1 MNRGQPVIVLLV
13 MFLALG
19 VVAQLVPLYTD
30 WLWFQEV
37 GYVEVFTKILALR
50 GSLFTALALG
60 VLVFLYLN
68 LTFAVRTAAPDVIWE
83 LEDQLGLP
91 GRVVIEPLIRRF
103 LPIVVAAIALVSGLR
118 ATGQWETV
126 LSYFNA
132 VPFGSVDPLFGRDL
146 AFFVFVLPF
155 WRLLQGWALTLVI
168 GTLVLTLAVYVL
180 QRSLVLTTRGPRL
193 AAGARAHLLVLGAL
207 ALALTAVGFW
217 LDRFEL
223 VFSSRGVVFGAS
235 YTDIY
240 ASLPALGVLA
250 VLAAVAAA
258 LCLAQI
264 ARPGLRFMAG
274 GLVVLG
280 LVWIVGLGVYPALL
294 QRFSVTPN
302 ELVAERPFIGHNIRM
317 TRQAYGLDRIEER
330 SFPADET
337 LDARALERN
346 ALTIEN
352 VRLWDH
358 RPLLRTFAQLQEIRT
373 YYKFTDVDV
382 GRYTL
387 NGVYRQLMLSAR
399 ELSYPHLQSRIWI
412 NEHLTFTH
420 GYGVVVGPVNRI
432 TPEGLPEFFVKDIP
446 PQSTGGFPAITRPE
460 LYFGEV
466 SNEYVL
472 VKTRQ
477 QELSYPSGDEN
488 VYTSYAGTG
497 GIPIGAWLRKLL
509 FAVRFGE
516 VKILLAN
523 DLTADSRIMIY
534 RAIGQRVRQIAPFF
548 KYDHDPYIVVTDDGR
563 LVWMLDGYTTTS
575 RYPYSDPVAGVGNYI
590 RNSVK
595 VTIDA
600 YHGTVAF
607 YLADPTDPLVRAY
620 ARAFPGLLR
629 PLEALPANLR
639 PHIRYP
645 EDFFAIQARKYA
657 TYHMK
662 DPQVFYNKE
671 DLWAIPRRTVEGRD
685 REMEAYYTIMRLPG
699 EKKEEF
705 ILLTLFNP
713 SRRDNMIAWLA
724 ARSDPPNYG
733 RLLVYDLPKQKLV
746 FGPRQIDARIDQ
758 DPVISQQLSLWN
770 QRGSTVIRGS
780 LIALPLDQSLIYV
793 QPLYLAASEQG
804 AVPELRRVI
813 VAYGNQIAM
822 EPTLQQ
828 SLVRLFGGR
837 PATGAAPPPAAA
849 ATPPSAEGG
858 GARQL
863 GQRALEIWNRAQD
876 ALRRGDWAAYGAEQK
891 RLEEALR
898 ALSQSQR

>member
-1 MNRGQPVIVLLV
+1 MTRGQPVILLLLV
-13 MFLALG
+13 FLALG
-19 VVAQLVPLYTD
+19 LVAQVVPLYAD

-37 GYVEVFTKILALR
+37 GYAEVFTKILALR
-50 GSLFTALALG
+50 GALFAVLALG
-60 VLVFLYLN
+60 VLVFLYVN
-68 LTFAVRTAAPDVIWE
+68 LTLAVRTAAPDVIWE

-91 GRVVIEPLIRRF
+91 GRVVIEPLLRRF
-103 LPIVVAAIALVSGLR
+103 LPIVVAVISLAAGLR
-118 ATGQWETV
+118 ATAHWETV
-126 LSYFNA
+126 LGYANA
-132 VPFGSVDPLFGRDL
+132 VPFGVADPLFGRDL
-146 AFFVFVLPF
+146 QFFVFVLPF
-155 WRLLQGWALTLVI
+155 WRLLHGWAITLVT
-168 GTLVLTLAVYVL
+168 GTIVLTVVVYVL

-193 AAGARAHLLVLGAL
+193 AAGARTHLLVLGAA
-207 ALALTAVGFW
+207 ALGLKAVGFW

-223 VFSSRGVVFGAS
+223 VFSPRGIVFGAA

-258 LCLAQI
+258 LCLAQT
-264 ARPGLRFMAG
+264 ARAGLRLVAG
-274 GLVVLG
+274 GLILLA
-280 LVWIVGLGVYPALL
+280 LVWVFGLGVYPALL

-330 SFPADET
+330 SFPADEA

-346 ALTIEN
+346 ATTVEN
-352 VRLWDH
+352 IRLWDH
-358 RPLLRTFAQLQEIRT
+358 RPLLRTFGQLQEIRT
-373 YYKFTDVDV
+373 YYKFLDVDV

-387 NGVYRQLMLSAR
+387 NGEYRQLMLSAR

-446 PQSTGGFPAITRPE
+446 PQSTGGFPAVTRPE
-460 LYFGEV
+460 IYFGEV

-477 QELSYPSGDEN
+477 QELSYPSGDQN
-488 VYTSYAGTG
+488 VYTTYAGTG
-497 GIPIGAWLRKLL
+497 GVPIGAWLRKLL

-516 VKILLAN
+516 IKILLSN

-563 LVWMLDGYTTTS
+563 LVWMLDGYTTTD
-575 RYPYSDPVAGVGNYI
+575 RYPYSDPVPGVGNYI

-595 VTIDA
+595 ATVDA
-600 YHGTVAF
+600 YNGAVTF
-607 YLADPTDPLVRAY
+607 YLADSTDPIVRAY
-620 ARAFPGLLR
+620 ARAFPGLLK
-629 PLEALPANLR
+629 PLDAMPASLR
-639 PHIRYP
+639 SQVRYP

-657 TYHMK
+657 TYHMR

-758 DPVISQQLSLWN
+758 EPVISQQLSLWN

-780 LIALPLDQSLIYV
+780 LVAIPLDQSLIYV

-813 VAYGNQIAM
+813 VAYGNQIVM
-822 EPTLQQ
+822 EQTLAQ
-828 SLVRLFGGR
+828 SLARLFGGR
-837 PATGAAPPPAAA
+837 PTGPPAAA
-849 ATPPSAEGG
+849 TAAARPG
-858 GARQL
+858 GAEPAGERL
-863 GQRALEIWNRAQD
+863 LAQRALEIWNRAQD
-876 ALRRGDWAAYGAEQK
+876 ALRRGDWTAYGAEQK
-891 RLEEALR
+891 RLEDMLR
-898 ALSQSQR
+898 ALAQGRR

>member
-1 MNRGQPVIVLLV
+1 MNRGQPVLALLV
-13 MFLALG
+13 VFLALG
-19 VVAQLVPLYTD
+19 LVAQGVPLYTD

-37 GYVEVFTKILALR
+37 GYAEVFTKILALR

-60 VLVFLYLN
+60 VLLVLYVN
-68 LTFAVRTAAPDVIWE
+68 LALAVRTAAPDVIWE

-103 LPIVVAAIALVSGLR
+103 LPIVVAVISLASGLR
-118 ATGQWETV
+118 ATAHWETV
-126 LSYFNA
+126 LGYFNA
-132 VPFGSVDPLFGRDL
+132 VPFEATDPLFGRDL

-155 WRLLQGWALTLVI
+155 WRLVHGWAITLVTGTIVLTLV
-168 GTLVLTLAVYVL
+168 VYVL

-193 AAGARAHLLVLGAL
+193 AAGARTHLLVLGAL
-207 ALALTAVGFW
+207 VLALKGIGFW

-223 VFSSRGVVFGAS
+223 VFSPRGIVFGAS
-235 YTDIY
+235 YTDTY

-250 VLAAVAAA
+250 VLAAVAAV

-264 ARPGLRFMAG
+264 ASAGLRLVAG
-274 GLVVLG
+274 GVIVLG
-280 LVWIVGLGVYPALL
+280 LVWVLGLGVYPALL

-302 ELVAERPFIGHNIRM
+302 ELVAERPFITHNIRM

-330 SFPADET
+330 SFPADEAI
-337 LDARALERN
+337 DARALERN
-346 ALTIEN
+346 APTVEN
-352 VRLWDH
+352 IRLWDH

-373 YYKFTDVDV
+373 YYKFIDVDV

-387 NGVYRQLMLSAR
+387 NGDYKQLMLSAR

-432 TPEGLPEFFVKDIP
+432 TPEGLPEFVVKDIP
-446 PQSTGGFPAITRPE
+446 PQSSGGFAKVTRPE
-460 LYFGEV
+460 IYFGEV

-477 QELSYPSGDEN
+477 QELSYPSGDQN
-488 VYTSYAGTG
+488 VYTTYAGTG
-497 GIPIGAWLRKLL
+497 GIPIGAWLRKVL

-516 VKILLAN
+516 LKILLSN

-534 RAIGQRVRQIAPFF
+534 RAVGQRVHEIAPFF
-548 KYDHDPYIVVTDDGR
+548 RYDHDPYIVVTDEGR

-575 RYPYSDPVAGVGNYI
+575 RYPYSDPVSGVGNYI

-595 VTIDA
+595 VTVDA
-600 YHGTVAF
+600 YHGAVTF
-607 YLADPTDPLVRAY
+607 YLADTTDPIVRAY
-620 ARAFPGLLR
+620 ARAFPGLLK
-629 PLEALPANLR
+629 PLDTMPADLQSQ
-639 PHIRYP
+639 IRYP

-657 TYHMK
+657 TYHMR

-685 REMEAYYTIMRLPG
+685 REMDAYYTIMRLPG
-699 EKKEEF
+699 EKREEF

-780 LIALPLDQSLIYV
+780 LIAIPLDQSLIYV

-813 VAYGNQIAM
+813 VAHGNQIAM
-822 EPTLQQ
+822 EATLQQ
-828 SLVRLFGGR
+828 SLARLFGGR
-837 PATGAAPPPAAA
+837 PTGAATPAAPAGPAGTAVSGA
-849 ATPPSAEGG
+849 A
-858 GARQL
+858 RLL
-863 GQRALEIWNRAQD
+863 GERALEIWNRAQD
-876 ALRRGDWAAYGAEQK
+876 ALRRGDWAAYGVEQK
-891 RLEEALR
+891 HLEEALR
-898 ALSQSQR
+898 ALAQERR

>member
-1 MNRGQPVIVLLV
+1 MSRHQPVLVLLV
-13 MFLALG
+13 LFLALG
-19 VVAQLVPLYTD
+19 LVAQLVPLYTD

-37 GYVEVFTKILALR
+37 GYADVFTKILALR
-50 GSLFTALALG
+50 GSLFTALALV
-60 VLVFLYLN
+60 VLVFLYAN
-68 LTFAVRTAAPDVIWE
+68 LALAVRTAAPDVIWE

-103 LPIVVAAIALVSGLR
+103 LPIVVAVISLASGLR
-118 ATGQWETV
+118 ATAHWETV
-126 LSYFNA
+126 LGYLNA
-132 VPFGSVDPLFGRDL
+132 VPFEATDPLFGRDL
-146 AFFVFVLPF
+146 AFFVFVLPL
-155 WRLLQGWALTLVI
+155 WRLLHGWAITLMT
-168 GTLVLTLAVYVL
+168 GTIVLTFVVYVL

-193 AAGARAHLLVLGAL
+193 AAGARTHLLILGAAAL
-207 ALALTAVGFW
+207 ALKGIGFW
-217 LDRFEL
+217 LDRFDL
-223 VFSSRGVVFGAS
+223 VFSPRGIVFGAS

-250 VLAAVAAA
+250 VLAGVAAV
-258 LCLAQI
+258 LCLAQT
-264 ARPGLRFMAG
+264 ATAGLRLVAG
-274 GLVVLG
+274 GLILLG
-280 LVWIVGLGVYPALL
+280 LVWVLGLGVYPALL

-330 SFPADET
+330 SFPADEA

-346 ALTIEN
+346 ALTVEN
-352 VRLWDH
+352 IRLWDH

-373 YYKFTDVDV
+373 YYKFIDVDV

-387 NGVYRQLMLSAR
+387 NGEYRQLMLSAR

-432 TPEGLPEFFVKDIP
+432 TPEGLPEFVVKDSP
-446 PQSTGGFPAITRPE
+446 PQSSGGFPAITRPE
-460 LYFGEV
+460 IYFGEV

-477 QELSYPSGDEN
+477 QELSYPSGDQN
-488 VYTSYAGTG
+488 VYTTYAGAG

-509 FAVRFGE
+509 FAARFGE
-516 VKILLAN
+516 LKILLSN

-534 RAIGQRVRQIAPFF
+534 RAVGQRVNEIAPFF
-548 KYDHDPYIVVTDDGR
+548 RYDHDPYIVVTDDGR
-563 LVWMLDGYTTTS
+563 LFWMLDGYTTTS
-575 RYPYSDPVAGVGNYI
+575 RYPYSDPVPGVGNYI

-600 YHGTVAF
+600 YNGTVTF
-607 YLADPTDPLVRAY
+607 YLADATDPLVRAY
-620 ARAFPGLLR
+620 ARAFPGLLK
-629 PLEALPANLR
+629 PLDAMPASLR
-639 PHIRYP
+639 GHIRYP

-780 LIALPLDQSLIYV
+780 LIAIPLDQSLIYV

-828 SLVRLFGGR
+828 SLARLFGGR
-837 PATGAAPPPAAA
+837 PTGPPAAA
-849 ATPPSAEGG
+849 MPAAPPGAVAGAGG
-858 GARQL
+858 RLLA
-863 GQRALEIWNRAQD
+863 QRALEIWNRAQD
-876 ALRRGDWAAYGAEQK
+876 ALRRGDWAAYGVEQK

-898 ALSQSQR
+898 ALAQERP